1 MENNKTLKEIAE
13 SKIIPCVTP
22 TVPIKPIKPIQ
33 PSEKK

>member
-13 SKIIPCVTP
+13 GKIIPGVTP
-22 TVPIKPIKPIQ
+22 TVPTKPIQ